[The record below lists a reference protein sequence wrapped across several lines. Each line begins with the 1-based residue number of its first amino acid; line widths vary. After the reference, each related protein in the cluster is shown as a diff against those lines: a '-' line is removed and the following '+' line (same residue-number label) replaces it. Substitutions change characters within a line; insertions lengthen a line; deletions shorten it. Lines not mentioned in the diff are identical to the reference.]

1 MTNVMSG
8 YGCQVSA
15 AAVEGSTDV
24 VNGAAFDGGFGG
36 GGIDFILI
44 TSSAALPRLGS
55 PSESDELSKGWTLVL
70 CLYKGNSIMSHN

>member
-1 MTNVMSG
+1 VLTMMNVMSG

-36 GGIDFILI
+36 GIDFIVI

-55 PSESDELSKGWTLVL
+55 PSESDELSE
-70 CLYKGNSIMSHN
+70 